1 MSYTL
6 LADEAARWS
15 CEGSGLCYAVVTA
28 DGQALDQIH
37 WPECARFDGD
47 EPAELHEVFGTEA
60 AIDLRAGR
68 TVELGAPFD

>member
-1 MSYTL
+1 
-6 LADEAARWS
+6 
-15 CEGSGLCYAVVTA
+15 LCYAVVTA